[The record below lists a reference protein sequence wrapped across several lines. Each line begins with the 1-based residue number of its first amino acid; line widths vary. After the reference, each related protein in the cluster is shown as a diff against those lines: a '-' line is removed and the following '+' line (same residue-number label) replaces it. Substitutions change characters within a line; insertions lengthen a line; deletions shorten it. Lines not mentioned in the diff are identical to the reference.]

1 MILMARQMKDCGV
14 EWIGSIPNSWNIVKL
29 GAFISRVESGVSVNA
44 GVTPA
49 GDGELGVLKTSCVS
63 TGKFNPDENKAVNKD
78 EVGRVGCPVQAGCL
92 IVSRMNTPEL
102 VGACGYV
109 EQSYPNIYLPDRLW
123 QIHVNSGYS
132 AKFAYYYL
140 ISSLARSFY
149 ASIAVG
155 TSSSMQNISQKE
167 FSSMRCTCP
176 PYVEQE
182 KIATFLDTKC
192 SEIDKVVEQTR
203 ATIEEYKK
211 LKQVIITEAVTKG
224 VRGPRRMKPSGVEW
238 IGDIP
243 VGWDTSK
250 AGRFIAS
257 TQNGLTRRDLSES
270 SGDIVLKLRN
280 ITPEGTIDYSAVTR
294 VKLSDAEKNAYTLE
308 KGDFL
313 FVRVNGSKSLV
324 GKSAIYDGC
333 DEVVAYNDHII
344 RVRLETNYSRPYFKW
359 FLLSTPGKTEIDMR
373 TSTSAGQFTISGQ
386 ELRNIRLCV
395 PSEEEQHEIAT
406 YLDTKCAE
414 IDRII
419 EKKEQLI
426 EELGSYKK
434 SLIYE
439 YVTGKKEVKT
449 NMEQKV
455 PYSN

>member
-1 MILMARQMKDCGV
+1 MENIKNGYF
-14 EWIGSIPNSWNIVKL
+14 IPGKEKYGMFAGNSQYAEYEEGDI
-29 GAFISRVESGVSVNA
+29 AFA
-44 GVTPA
+44 KVTPCFENDNIA
-49 GDGELGVLKTSCVS
+49 IMQDLVNGKGFGSSELFVMRPLDIGIKYLFYLIQSPHFKANGVASMTGTGGLKRVS
-63 TGKFNPDENKAVNKD
+63 SDAVRN
-78 EVGRVGCPVQAGCL
+78 
-92 IVSRMNTPEL
+92 
-102 VGACGYV
+102 Y
-109 EQSYPNIYLPDRLW
+109 
-123 QIHVNSGYS
+123 
-132 AKFAYYYL
+132 KFALPGAKIQNL
-140 ISSLARSFY
+140 ISSY
-149 ASIAVG
+149 
-155 TSSSMQNISQKE
+155 
-167 FSSMRCTCP
+167 
-176 PYVEQE
+176 
-182 KIATFLDTKC
+182 LDTKC
-192 SEIDKVVEQTR
+192 AELDKVVEQTR

-211 LKQVIITEAVTKG
+211 LKQAIITEAVTKG
-224 VRGPRRMKPSGVEW
+224 VRGPRSLKPSGVEW

-243 VGWDTSK
+243 VGWYTSK

-280 ITPEGTIDYSAVTR
+280 ITPDGTIDYSAVTR
-294 VKLSDAEKNAYTLE
+294 VKLSDAEKTAYTLE

-324 GKSAIYDGC
+324 GKSAIFDGS
-333 DEVVAYNDHII
+333 DEDVAYNDHII
-344 RVRLETNYSRPYFKW
+344 RVRLETNYSRAYFKW

-395 PSEEEQHEIAT
+395 PSVEEQQEIAT
-406 YLDTKCAE
+406 YLDAKCAE

-419 EKKEQLI
+419 QKKEQLI

-449 NMEQKV
+449 NMELKV
-455 PYSN
+455 PRSN